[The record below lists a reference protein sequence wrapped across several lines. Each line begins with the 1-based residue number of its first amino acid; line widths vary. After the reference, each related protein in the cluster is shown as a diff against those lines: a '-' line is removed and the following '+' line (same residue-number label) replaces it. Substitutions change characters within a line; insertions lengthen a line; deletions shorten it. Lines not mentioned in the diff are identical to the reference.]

1 MRALVVFLLAA
12 LGCSP
17 AEGRDV
23 TRCELRDQLKAAIPD
38 KAEYEGLSVD
48 VLVAHIVCHAQFAS
62 GFNTSAVNQL
72 DPKSNTVRTP
82 PPTTPKPPHV
92 DANIWTLYGLFQ
104 LSNHLVCS
112 DGESPSPNI
121 CGMSCSQLLD
131 EDTDDDI
138 SCVSTL
144 FLYAIAEDSGY
155 EYQDDL
161 MTMVRLIY
169 QQECRTITVSEYFTD
184 CPSDT

>member
-38 KAEYEGLSVD
+38 KAEDNWSRCFSSLLPSV
-48 VLVAHIVCHAQFAS
+48 VCHAQFAS
-62 GFNTSAVNQL
+62 GFNTSA
-72 DPKSNTVRTP
+72 
-82 PPTTPKPPHV
+82 PPHV

-144 FLYAIAEDSGY
+144 FLYA
-155 EYQDDL
+155 
-161 MTMVRLIY
+161 M
-169 QQECRTITVSEYFTD
+169 
-184 CPSDT
+184 